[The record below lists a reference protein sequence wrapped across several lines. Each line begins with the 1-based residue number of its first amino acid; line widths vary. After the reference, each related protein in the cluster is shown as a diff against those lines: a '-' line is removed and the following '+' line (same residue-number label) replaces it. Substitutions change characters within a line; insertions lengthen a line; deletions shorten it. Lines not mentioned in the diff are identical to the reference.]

1 VTAQIAA
8 TTSEVSG
15 KRISVSTVA
24 IHGIFGIADAS
35 KTVSQ

>member
-8 TTSEVSG
+8 TTPKLSG
-15 KRISVSTVA
+15 KRISVSMVT
-24 IHGIFGIADAS
+24 IHGIFGIANAS